1 MKNEKSSLELQL
13 NETGIPLT
21 NSHEIIA
28 LLTLEKDNLIN
39 ETNMLNS
46 KLLNKDNVIASNS
59 VKFLEYEDQN
69 NKIISEKVAL
79 ETELN
84 KTINQL
90 ESTRQDFETQLEE
103 FRTKKCCLKSEL
115 SETIEQLDT
124 IQNDRTQQLEVTQNK
139 LQEVQEQI
147 IKLQVDLEEQIK
159 YSSEQVETINTLTN
173 EKCKLVDEINI
184 LKEHLFQNENA
195 LNKLNDCDKYN
206 KEIVLKNASL
216 KLELNQL
223 KCLLNNLRQEI
234 REQFIEMNKMLCEAQ
249 EDFGNKQF
257 EIKNQIKLK
266 NDSLT
271 DIYQKINDLKI

>member
-184 LKEHLFQNENA
+184 LKERLFQNENA
-195 LNKLNDCDKYN
+195 LNKLNDCDKHN